1 MSQILL
7 TTFSIIVTLLV
18 LASFIPQ
25 VRHAWLRK
33 EGGKVSLNYLQLNLI
48 CSTENLFLAFFFTVN
63 AGEDV
68 PIWAHAPRIALDWV
82 NLAQFIG
89 IWILF
94 NFLFVLAVYYSAIS
108 RTHKAK
114 RVALYVLFLV
124 ISLVPLMI
132 DATADLFCPSGKVDC
147 TVTSRDS
154 IEFFMALHAN
164 ILQPVTHALMV
175 LSFYEQARQRTLD
188 LSATGLKLQSVIF
201 FVSAMLWTF
210 RLHIPW
216 ELIDTETPLT
226 PFYVRCIIWLQ
237 YVKFSA
243 GADMIFAIGQCTL
256 LRLILR
262 ESNLEA
268 THTATE
274 RQPLLESPQESIENV

>member
-7 TTFSIIVTLLV
+7 TTFSLIVTFLV

-33 EGGKVSLNYLQLNLI
+33 EGGRVSLNYLQLNLI
-48 CSTENLFLAFFFTVN
+48 CSTESLFLAFFFTVN
-63 AGEDV
+63 TDEDV
-68 PIWAHAPRIALDWV
+68 PFWAHAPRIALDWV
-82 NLAQFIG
+82 NLAQFVG

-94 NFLFVLAVYYSAIS
+94 NFLAIS
-108 RTHKAK
+108 RTRKAK
-114 RVALYVLFLV
+114 RIALYVLFLI

-132 DATADLFCPSGKVDC
+132 DATTDLFCPSGEVDC
-147 TVTSRDS
+147 TVTRRDP
-154 IEFFMALHAN
+154 IEFLMALHAG

-188 LSATGLKLQSVIF
+188 LSATGLKLQSSIF
-201 FVSAMLWTF
+201 FVSAILWTF

-216 ELIDTETPLT
+216 EIIGTETPLT
-226 PFYVRCIIWLQ
+226 SFYTRCIIWFQ

-243 GADMIFAIGQCTL
+243 GADIIFAIGQCIL

-262 ESNLEA
+262 KSHFEA